1 MIMPKYGLLSM
12 VIQAFKEGISRDLAL
27 IPVFIGYDRVME
39 EKSYLKEL
47 GGAPKNPE
55 KAADLIKNSSI

>member
-27 IPVFIGYDRVME
+27 ILLYR
-39 EKSYLKEL
+39 L
-47 GGAPKNPE
+47 
-55 KAADLIKNSSI
+55 